1 MTIGMDKAHH
11 MLNKNKILIYLKI
24 TLSLASQNEEFNPHI
39 TQFCCSLKGGNSQ
52 VSQAPGLIY

>member
-1 MTIGMDKAHH
+1 MDKAHH